1 MIAVITGLPGAGKSL
16 KLARIVIDLL
26 ERNRKWF
33 ENPKNTEKKKR
44 ILYTNLKLSK
54 EVMEEYKGY
63 IQEWV
68 DAAELVRTRDVDVIW
83 DELAT
88 AMDAT
93 QWQNMSLELKRWL
106 QQHRKFGIEI
116 YGTSQDFAQV
126 DKSFRRL
133 VSDLIHISKLFGSRD
148 KSNTTPNVKHI
159 WGLCFIKT
167 LDPQKYN
174 EEKSKFENTGTLPK
188 FMWISKRDIA
198 VYDTTAE
205 VKMGKYPPLRH
216 ITRECEFEACD
227 HVKTLHV

>member
-1 MIAVITGLPGAGKSL
+1 LCY
-16 KLARIVIDLL
+16 
-26 ERNRKWF
+26 RNRAWQ
-33 ENPKNTEKKKR
+33 KKSGVLR
-44 ILYTNLKLSK
+44 HIYTNLKLSQ
-54 EVMEEYKGY
+54 ELMDEFPGM
-63 IQEWV
+63 IREWV

-106 QQHRKFGIEI
+106 QQHRKYGIEI

-133 VSDLIHISKLFGSRD
+133 VSDLCYVTKIFGSRD
-148 KSNTTPNVKHI
+148 KSATAPPVDRI
-159 WGLCFIKT
+159 WGLCMVRA

-174 EEKSKFENTGTLPK
+174 EEKSKFEPTGMLPK
-188 FMWISKRDIA
+188 FMWISKKDLA

-205 VKMGKYPPLRH
+205 VKLGNYPPLRH
-216 ITRECEFEACD
+216 ITRTCEMDFCD